1 VNGFDVDAEEL
12 DDNNL
17 LERIA
22 VGDRRAFRCLMVRH
36 GKSMLALA
44 QRITGNPDDADEI
57 VQEAFLKVWLGA
69 SRWRSDGGAKFSS
82 WFYRVVMNASL
93 DRCRRKPMASLDD
106 VDDPCDNSPGGFDNV
121 SSNQRHTVLV
131 DALGTMPVRQKE
143 AMSLFYFAEMS
154 APTAAKMLN
163 VSVSAFE
170 ALLIRGK
177 QSLRTA
183 LLRRGIR
190 SLGDLI

>member
-1 VNGFDVDAEEL
+1 
-12 DDNNL
+12 
-17 LERIA
+17 
-22 VGDRRAFRCLMVRH
+22 MVRH

-69 SRWRSDGGAKFSS
+69 ARWRSDGGAKFSS

-106 VDDPCDNSPGGFDNV
+106 VDDPCDTSPGGFDTV
-121 SSNQRHTVLV
+121 SSNQRNRVLV

-154 APTAAKMLN
+154 APTAAKVLN